1 MKILLN
7 GIFLILPLFSATSVQ
22 AMDWLKETPSLVEL
36 VEAGKL
42 PTIDDRIPDD
52 VQVAQLRLDQVP
64 GEHGGQLRLL
74 MGKQK
79 DIRQIVIYGYARL
92 VGYTPELELKADIL
106 KRVEVFENRVFT
118 LHLRKG
124 HKWSDGHPF
133 TSEDFRYYW
142 EDVAN
147 NPELSK
153 GGPNKLLIVDGELPE
168 VEFPDKHTVRYSWS
182 NPNPYF
188 MPALAGA
195 RPLYIY
201 KPAHYLRQFHARYQ
215 SEETIA
221 RQLEEFA
228 KRNWTGVHVNHD
240 RPYRAT
246 NPDMPTLQ
254 PWVNTTYPPSER
266 FIFKRNPYY
275 HRVDPNGR
283 QLPYIDSIA
292 INIASSK
299 LVPAKTGAD
308 ESDLQARYLR
318 MDNYTFLKSASK
330 RNNYDVRLWQA
341 AKGAHI
347 ALYPNLNTNDK
358 VYRELMRDLRFRRA
372 LSHAIHRHEINQ
384 VVYFGLVQESNN
396 TVLEEGPL
404 YQPEYQNNWIEYD
417 LKHANQLLDELG
429 LAERDDRGV
438 RLLPDGRSLEILIQT
453 AGESTEQTDVLE
465 LIHDSWLQAGIKLY
479 SIPSTREVFRNRI
492 FSGDAMMSIW
502 SGIENAIPTAE
513 TSPSELA
520 PTSKYQYQWP
530 QWGLYYESS
539 GKSGEAPE
547 LTAAQELVNL
557 NDQWARAF
565 THEQRELIWHQI
577 LEIHRD
583 QMFTIGIV
591 NHVPHPVVVSNYLH
605 NVPEKGF
612 YDISPGAYFG
622 IYKPDTFWFD
632 DARR

>member
-1 MKILLN
+1 MKFLLN
-7 GIFLILPLFSATSVQ
+7 SLLITLSLTTAAGVQ
-22 AMDWLKETPSLVEL
+22 AMDWLKETSSLVEL
-36 VEAGKL
+36 VESGKL
-42 PTIDDRIPDD
+42 PPIDDRLPED
-52 VQVAQLRLDQVP
+52 VQVAQLRPNQVP
-64 GEHGGQLRLL
+64 GEHGGEMRLL

-92 VGYTPELELKADIL
+92 VGYTPELELKPDIL
-106 KRVEVFENRVFT
+106 KRIDIVENRIFT

-124 HKWSDGHPF
+124 HQWSDGHPF

-142 EDVAN
+142 EDMAN

-153 GGPNKLLIVDGELPE
+153 GGPNKLLVVGDELPS
-168 VEFPDKHTVRYSWS
+168 VEFPDPYTVRYSWS

-188 MPALAGA
+188 LPALAGG

-215 SEETIA
+215 TEEKLAEMI
-221 RQLEEFA
+221 QESG
-228 KRNWTGVHVNHD
+228 KRNWMGIHVNHD
-240 RPYRAT
+240 RPYKAT
-246 NPDMPTLQ
+246 NPDLPTLQ
-254 PWVNTTYPPSER
+254 PWVNTTYPPSDR

-275 HRVDPNGR
+275 HRVDQNGR

-299 LVPAKTGAD
+299 LVPAKTGAN

-330 RNNYDVRLWQA
+330 RNNFDVRLWQTG
-341 AKGAHI
+341 KGAHI

-358 VYRELMRDLRFRRA
+358 VYRELMKDVRFRHA
-372 LSHAIHRHEINQ
+372 LSLAIHRHEINQ

-396 TVLEEGPL
+396 TVLEESVL
-404 YQPEYQNNWIEYD
+404 YKPEYKTAWIEYD
-417 LKHANQLLDELG
+417 LKHANQLLDEIG
-429 LAERDDRGV
+429 LTGRDDRGV
-438 RLLPDGRSLEILIQT
+438 RLLPDGRPLEILIQT

-465 LIHDSWLQAGIKLY
+465 LISDSWLQAGIKLY

-492 FSGDAMMSIW
+492 FSGNAMMSIW
-502 SGIENAIPTAE
+502 SGMENAIPTAE
-513 TSPSELA
+513 NSPSELT
-520 PTSKYQYQWP
+520 PSSKYQYQWP
-530 QWGLYYESS
+530 KWGSYYESS
-539 GKSGEAPE
+539 GKSGEAPD
-547 LTAAQELVNL
+547 LAAAQELVDL
-557 NDQWARAF
+557 HDQWMHAYTR
-565 THEQRELIWHQI
+565 EQRESVWHQM

-583 QMFTIGIV
+583 NMFTIGIV

-605 NVPEKGF
+605 NVPQTGF

-632 DARR
+632 GARR

>member
-1 MKILLN
+1 MKRLLN
-7 GIFLILPLFSATSVQ
+7 SLLIILPVITATGVE

-36 VEAGKL
+36 VESGKL
-42 PTIDDRIPDD
+42 PPIDDRVPED
-52 VQVAQLRLDQVP
+52 VQVAQLRPDQVP
-64 GEHGGQLRLL
+64 GEQGGELRLL

-92 VGYTPELELKADIL
+92 VGYTPELELKPDIL
-106 KRVEVFENRVFT
+106 KRVDIVENRIFT

-142 EDVAN
+142 EDMAN

-153 GGPNKLLIVDGELPE
+153 GGPNKLLIVEGELPG
-168 VEFPDKHTVRYSWS
+168 VEFPDPYTVRYSWS

-188 MPALAGA
+188 LPALAGA

-215 SEETIA
+215 TEEKLAEMI
-221 RQLEEFA
+221 QESG
-228 KRNWTGVHVNHD
+228 KRIWMGIHVNQD
-240 RPYRAT
+240 RPYKAT
-246 NPDMPTLQ
+246 NPDLPTLQ
-254 PWVNTTYPPSER
+254 PWVNTTYPPSDR

-275 HRVDPNGR
+275 HRLDQNGR

-299 LVPAKTGAD
+299 LVPAKTGAN

-318 MDNYTFLKSASK
+318 LDNYTFLKASSK
-330 RNNYDVRLWQA
+330 RNNLDVRLWQT
-341 AKGAHI
+341 AKGAHV

-358 VYRELMRDLRFRRA
+358 VYRELMRDVRFRHA
-372 LSHAIHRHEINQ
+372 LSLAIHRHEINQ

-404 YQPEYQNNWIEYD
+404 YKPEYKTAWIEYD

-429 LAERDDRGV
+429 LTDRDDRGV
-438 RLLPDGRSLEILIQT
+438 RLLPDGRPLEILIQS

-465 LIHDSWLQAGIKLY
+465 LISDSWLQAGIKLY

-502 SGIENAIPTAE
+502 SGMENAIPTAE
-513 TSPSELA
+513 NSPSELA

-530 QWGLYYESS
+530 KWGSYYESS
-539 GKSGEAPE
+539 GKSGEAPDLAE
-547 LTAAQELVNL
+547 VQQLVDL
-557 NDQWARAF
+557 HDQWMHAS
-565 THEQRELIWHQI
+565 THEQRESIWHQM
-577 LEIHRD
+577 LEIQRD
-583 QMFTIGIV
+583 HMFTIGIV

-605 NVPEKGF
+605 NVPKTGF
-612 YDISPGAYFG
+612 YDISPGAYYG

-632 DARR
+632 EARR

>member
-1 MKILLN
+1 MKALINPLL
-7 GIFLILPLFSATSVQ
+7 LISCLCATTSTP
-22 AMDWLKETPSLVEL
+22 AMEWLKETPSLADL
-36 VEAGKL
+36 VDDGKL
-42 PTIDDRIPDD
+42 PAIGDRIPDD
-52 VQVAQLRLDQVP
+52 VQVARLRPDQVA
-64 GEHGGQLRLL
+64 GEHGGELRLL

-92 VGYTPELELKADIL
+92 VGYNPDLELEADIL
-106 KRVEVFENRVFT
+106 KSFDVQENRIFT

-142 EDVAN
+142 EDIAT

-153 GGPNKLLIVDGELPE
+153 GGPNKLLIVDGELPR
-168 VEFPDKHTVRYSWS
+168 VEYPDKYTVRYSWS

-188 MPALAGA
+188 LPALAGA

-215 SEETIA
+215 SEGILA
-221 RQLEEFA
+221 RMVEKSG
-228 KRNWTGVHVNHD
+228 KRNWMGIHVNHD
-240 RPYRAT
+240 RPYKAT
-246 NPDMPTLQ
+246 NPDLPTLQ

-266 FIFKRNPYY
+266 FIFRRNPYY
-275 HRVDPNGR
+275 HRVDQNGR

-292 INIASSK
+292 VNIASSK
-299 LVPAKTGAD
+299 LVPAKTGAN
-308 ESDLQARYLR
+308 ESDLQSRYLR

-330 RNNYDVRLWQA
+330 RNNFDVRLWQT

-358 VYRELMRDLRFRRA
+358 MYRQLMRDLRFRHA
-372 LSHAIHRHEINQ
+372 LSLAIHRYEINQ

-396 TVLEEGPL
+396 SILEEGVL
-404 YQPEYQNNWIEYD
+404 FKPEYKSAWIEYD

-429 LAERDDRGV
+429 LTERDDRGV
-438 RLLPDGRSLEILIQT
+438 RLLPDGRPLEILIQT

-465 LIHDSWLQAGIKLY
+465 LIHDSWLKAGIKLY

-513 TSPSELA
+513 NSPNELA

-530 QWGLYYESS
+530 KWGSYYESS
-539 GKSGEAPE
+539 GKSGEPPD
-547 LTAAQELVNL
+547 LPAAQKLVELY
-557 NDQWARAF
+557 DQWAHAH
-565 THEQRELIWHQI
+565 THEQREDIWHQM

-583 QMFTIGIV
+583 NMFTIGIV
-591 NHVPHPVVVSNYLH
+591 NHVPHPVVVSNYLY
-605 NVPEKGF
+605 NVPETGF

-632 DARR
+632 EARR